1 MVAVTKKPL
10 VNPNLITL
18 KCVLF
23 TFFGGLGC
31 IFPFLPAHMRA
42 IGLNDE
48 ESRRIQIIAPAVS
61 IIGPLI
67 VCFLADRWIAV
78 KKGPRYGSYIRVLTA
93 ILILLAAL
101 FFGLLLLVPKLHRVE
116 QKRSQVSFACDAD
129 GAYILQEKCLEEKVC
144 HHFDEPKFG
153 NLLLTNC
160 SYTCLRPLDFDKD
173 GYQPF
178 LHQSDISDMSATPRA
193 DALHTQELSSEF
205 DYIEDEPERTRR
217 QSKPTYSNEILNAPP
232 HICISR
238 EGKPDLC
245 HAYVIGTKQM
255 KVQATLQSALKD
267 LENDTISLDWCRYPI
282 NDYSCN
288 IPEAQKMM
296 LLRHDEFHCTPVVEC
311 DVE

>member
-42 IGLNDE
+42 IGLKDD
-48 ESRRIQIIAPAVS
+48 ESRLIQILAPAVS
-61 IIGPLI
+61 IIGPLL

-101 FFGLLLLVPKLHRVE
+101 FFGLLLLVPRIERVVG
-116 QKRSQVSFACDAD
+116 KRSLVSFACDAD

-160 SYTCLRPLDFDKD
+160 SYTCLRPQDFDKN

-178 LHQSDISDMSATPRA
+178 LHDSDISDVTPHA
-193 DALHTQELSSEF
+193 DALHTQEISSEF
-205 DYIEDEPERTRR
+205 DYVEDEPDRTRR
-217 QSKPTYSNEILNAPP
+217 QSRPLYSNEILNAPP
-232 HICISR
+232 HICVTR

-245 HAYVIGTKQM
+245 HAYVIGTKLM
-255 KVQATLQSALKD
+255 KVQATLQSAMKD
-267 LENDTISLDWCRYPI
+267 VENDTISVDWCRYPI

-288 IPEAQKMM
+288 IPEAQEKK
-296 LLRHDEFHCTPVVEC
+296 LLRHDKNCVPVVEC